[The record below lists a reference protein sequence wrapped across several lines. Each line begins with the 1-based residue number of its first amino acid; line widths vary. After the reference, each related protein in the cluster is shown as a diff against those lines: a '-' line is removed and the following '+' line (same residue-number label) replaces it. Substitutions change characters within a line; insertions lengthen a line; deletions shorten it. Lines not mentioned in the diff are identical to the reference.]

1 MANNFEEQLNH
12 WVKEWHT
19 RLEDMRVQFSL
30 GKMDA
35 TDAFEKQKD
44 LLRKTIEHWK
54 MHLDQTINTTE
65 ENGKK
70 LKTSLETLMLQLN
83 LGKADGKDLFEEQRK
98 KIEDAMHRVFED
110 GKKAYEN
117 NFEMLMK
124 LYDNNAQA
132 FKTHLE
138 ILQLQF
144 ALGKMNAKDEAE
156 KIRKELEEKIKEL
169 QMQYVDQY
177 KENVEHWNTQ
187 MKEGYEKMRS
197 WVNDMIYKAK

>member
-12 WVKEWHT
+12 WVSEWQA

-44 LLRKTIEHWK
+44 LLKKTIEHWK
-54 MHLDQTINTTE
+54 SHLDQTINTTE
-65 ENGKK
+65 DNGKK
-70 LKTSLETLMLQLN
+70 LKASLQELMVQLN
-83 LGKADGKDLFEEQRK
+83 LGRAEGKDFFEEQRK
-98 KIEDAMHRVFED
+98 KIEQAMHQVYED

-117 NFEMLMK
+117 NFDMLMK
-124 LYDNNAQA
+124 MYDNNAQA

-144 ALGKMNAKDEAE
+144 ALGKMNAKDDAE
-156 KIRKELEEKIKEL
+156 KIRKQLEEKIHEL
-169 QMQYVDQY
+169 QAQYYDQY
-177 KENVEHWNTQ
+177 KENVEQWNKQ
-187 MKEGYEKMRS
+187 MKDGYEKMRS
-197 WVNDMIYKAK
+197 WVNDMLYKVK